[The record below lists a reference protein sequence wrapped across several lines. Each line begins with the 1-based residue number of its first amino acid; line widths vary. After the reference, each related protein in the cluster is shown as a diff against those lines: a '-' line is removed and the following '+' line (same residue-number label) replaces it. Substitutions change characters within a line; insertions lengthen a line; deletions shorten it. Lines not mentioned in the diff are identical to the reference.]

1 MKKATKL
8 LLSILPISSISL
20 LGVVS
25 CSTTNSNAK
34 QPDKI
39 PIIPKN
45 PNNKKP
51 INNNNNSNNSNNN
64 SNPNNSK
71 PDSTV
76 PNENKDPSKPE
87 ETPKEPERDPKK
99 PEENQPSKP
108 DKQPQGDD
116 PNNNVQPHNDE
127 SDEQPNINKD
137 EFIDLVKLPKEISF
151 ERFDFYTS
159 KDATTALSHL
169 RTDGSVIKLI
179 FSSTHRNIFEKYN
192 INLELDGNEKEDV
205 KKGLID
211 KVKVK
216 FTNKKDKKSKI
227 IEFTFTGFKVV
238 QKTPD
243 KEDKNSKKNY
253 IKKKEKI
260 DNKLTGLYPSLV
272 AYMIMYTQEP
282 KNYKN
287 LMQKDSINF
296 EELENNNP
304 NLFANPEINLN
315 VAALKDLLLQYNR
328 ELGKLYKDKVIAVS
342 YDDVNG
348 KLGLKLLIENIEEN
362 NTKASKYSETLEFGF
377 DGFRKIDLKNPN
389 KNVLSLLLPQ
399 NSFKDMI
406 KNNVFKEKI
415 EVLKSGKQK
424 EDKLLIKE
432 EHAKQL
438 IFKNLLVQIIDNENN
453 LYRAT
458 QTLSLQNN
466 KKDNYTS
473 ILGLAGGG
481 SLYPF
486 HTIINNDSIKNIY
499 LTINKEDKKHKV
511 TINFE
516 VDIPI
521 FASTTSDLTSHATSG
536 DTNILKLDITTN
548 ALID

>member
-20 LGVVS
+20 LSVVS
-25 CSTTNSNAK
+25 CSTTNSNNNK
-34 QPDKI
+34 PDKPDEKS
-39 PIIPKN
+39 PIIPK
-45 PNNKKP
+45 
-51 INNNNNSNNSNNN
+51 
-64 SNPNNSK
+64 K
-71 PDSTV
+71 PDSTI
-76 PNENKDPSKPE
+76 PSENKDPSKPN
-87 ETPKEPERDPKK
+87 ETPKTPESDSTK
-99 PEENQPSKP
+99 PSEKP
-108 DKQPQGDD
+108 NKQPQGDD
-116 PNNNVQPHNDE
+116 SNNNVQPHNNQPAD
-127 SDEQPNINKD
+127 QPNINKD
-137 EFIDLVKLPKEISF
+137 EFVDLDKLPKEISF
-151 ERFDFYTS
+151 EKFIFYTS
-159 KDATTALSHL
+159 KDATTALIHL
-169 RTDGSVIKLI
+169 RMDGSVIKLI
-179 FSSTHRNIFEKYN
+179 FSSTYRNIFERYH

-227 IEFTFTGFKVV
+227 IEFTFTGFKVA
-238 QKTPD
+238 QKIPD

-260 DNKLTGLYPSLV
+260 DSKLTGLYSSLV

-287 LMQKDSINF
+287 LIQKDSINF

-304 NLFANPEINLN
+304 NLFADPEINLN
-315 VAALKDLLLQYNR
+315 VAALKDLLLEYNR
-328 ELGKLYKDKVIAVS
+328 ELGKLYKDKIIAVS

-362 NTKASKYSETLEFGF
+362 NTIASKYSETLEFSF
-377 DGFRKIDLKNPN
+377 EGFRKIDLKNSN

-406 KNNVFKEKI
+406 KNNVFKKKI
-415 EVLKSGKQK
+415 EALKSEKQR

-432 EHAKQL
+432 EYAKQL

>member
-1 MKKATKL
+1 MKKTTKL
-8 LLSILPISSISL
+8 LLSILPISSISVL
-20 LGVVS
+20 SMVS
-25 CSTTNSNAK
+25 CSTISSNAK
-34 QPDKI
+34 QPE
-39 PIIPKN
+39 
-45 PNNKKP
+45 KKP
-51 INNNNNSNNSNNN
+51 EKPSENTQKTPDTSPKQPSENS
-64 SNPNNSK
+64 
-71 PDSTV
+71 
-76 PNENKDPSKPE
+76 
-87 ETPKEPERDPKK
+87 KK
-99 PEENQPSKP
+99 PEENQPKKP
-108 DKQPQGDD
+108 NEQPQGDN
-116 PNNNVQPHNDE
+116 PNNNVQPHNNQ

-216 FTNKKDKKSKI
+216 FTNKKDKKSKTV
-227 IEFTFTGFKVV
+227 EFTLTGFKVI

-287 LMQKDSINF
+287 LMQEDSINF

-304 NLFANPEINLN
+304 NLFADPEINLN
-315 VAALKDLLLQYNR
+315 VVALKDLLLEYNR

-362 NTKASKYSETLEFGF
+362 STMASKYSETVKFSF

-406 KNNVFKEKI
+406 KNNVFKKKI

-424 EDKLLIKE
+424 EDKVLIKE
-432 EHAKQL
+432 EYAKQL

-453 LYRAT
+453 LYRST

-466 KKDNYTS
+466 KKDKYTS
-473 ILGLAGGG
+473 ILGLAGAG

-499 LTINKEDKKHKV
+499 LTINKENKKHKI

-516 VDIPI
+516 VHIPI

-536 DTNILKLDITTN
+536 GTNILKLDITTN

>member
-20 LGVVS
+20 LSVVS
-25 CSTTNSNAK
+25 CSTTNSNNNK
-34 QPDKI
+34 PDKSEEKA
-39 PIIPKN
+39 PIIPK
-45 PNNKKP
+45 
-51 INNNNNSNNSNNN
+51 
-64 SNPNNSK
+64 K
-71 PDSTV
+71 PDSTI
-76 PNENKDPSKPE
+76 PSESKDPSKPN
-87 ETPKEPERDPKK
+87 ETPKTPENDSTK
-99 PEENQPSKP
+99 PEENQSKKP
-108 DKQPQGDD
+108 NKQPQCEDS
-116 PNNNVQPHNDE
+116 NNNVKPHNDQPA
-127 SDEQPNINKD
+127 DQPNINKD
-137 EFIDLVKLPKEISF
+137 EFVDLDKLPKEISF
-151 ERFDFYTS
+151 ERFTFYTS

-169 RTDGSVIKLI
+169 RMDGSVIKLI
-179 FSSTHRNIFEKYN
+179 FSSTYRNIFERYD

-260 DNKLTGLYPSLV
+260 NSRLTGLYPSLV

-282 KNYKN
+282 KNYKD

-315 VAALKDLLLQYNR
+315 VVALKDLLLEYNR

-362 NTKASKYSETLEFGF
+362 NTMASKYSETLEFGF

-453 LYRAT
+453 LYRVT

-499 LTINKEDKKHKV
+499 LTINKENKKHKV

-516 VDIPI
+516 VYIPI

>member
-1 MKKATKL
+1 MKKVTKL
-8 LLSILPISSISL
+8 LLSILPISSISVL
-20 LGVVS
+20 SVVS
-25 CSTTNSNAK
+25 CSTTSSNSK
-34 QPDKI
+34 QPEEK
-39 PIIPKN
+39 PK
-45 PNNKKP
+45 K
-51 INNNNNSNNSNNN
+51 
-64 SNPNNSK
+64 
-71 PDSTV
+71 
-76 PNENKDPSKPE
+76 PNEN
-87 ETPKEPERDPKK
+87 TPKTPDTSPKQPSENPKK
-99 PEENQPSKP
+99 PEENQP
-108 DKQPQGDD
+108 KQPEEKPQGDGS
-116 PNNNVQPHNDE
+116 NNNVQPHPNQPVD
-127 SDEQPNINKD
+127 QPNINKD
-137 EFIDLVKLPKEISF
+137 EFFDLDKLPKEISF
-151 ERFDFYTS
+151 ERFTFYTS

-169 RTDGSVIKLI
+169 RMDGSVIKLI
-179 FSSTHRNIFEKYN
+179 FSSTYRNIFEKYD
-192 INLELDGNEKEDV
+192 INLELDGNEKENV

-211 KVKVK
+211 KIKVK

-304 NLFANPEINLN
+304 NLFADPEINLN
-315 VAALKDLLLQYNR
+315 VAALKDLLLEYNR

-348 KLGLKLLIENIEEN
+348 KLGLKLLIENREEN
-362 NTKASKYSETLEFGF
+362 NTIASKYSETLEFDF
-377 DGFRKIDLKNPN
+377 AGFRKIDLKNPN
-389 KNVLSLLLPQ
+389 KNVLSLLFPQ
-399 NSFKDMI
+399 NNFKDMV
-406 KNNVFKEKI
+406 KNNVFKKKI
-415 EVLKSGKQK
+415 EVLKSEKQK
-424 EDKLLIKE
+424 EDMVLIKE
-432 EHAKQL
+432 EYAKQL

-453 LYRAT
+453 LYRST

-481 SLYPF
+481 TLYPF

-499 LTINKEDKKHKV
+499 LMINKEKNKKYKV
-511 TINFE
+511 AINFE

-521 FASTTSDLTSHATSG
+521 FASTNSDLTFHATSG

>member
-8 LLSILPISSISL
+8 LLSILPISSISFL
-20 LGVVS
+20 SVVS
-25 CSTTNSNAK
+25 CSTRNSNAK
-34 QPDKI
+34 QPDKKPEKPNEKG

-45 PNNKKP
+45 PDNKKP
-51 INNNNNSNNSNNN
+51 TNNNNNSNNNSNSNNN
-64 SNPNNSK
+64 K
-71 PDSTV
+71 PGSTV
-76 PNENKDPSKPE
+76 PNENKDPSKSE
-87 ETPKEPERDPKK
+87 ETPEKPERDPK
-99 PEENQPSKP
+99 KP

-116 PNNNVQPHNDE
+116 PNNHQPHNNQHAD
-127 SDEQPNINKD
+127 QPNINKD
-137 EFIDLVKLPKEISF
+137 EFADLDKLPKEISF

-159 KDATTALSHL
+159 KDVTTALSHL
-169 RTDGSVIKLI
+169 RTDGSVIKII
-179 FSSTHRNIFEKYN
+179 FSNTHRNIFGKYN

-227 IEFTFTGFKVV
+227 IEFTFTGFKVI
-238 QKTPD
+238 QKSPD
-243 KEDKNSKKNY
+243 KENKNSKKNY

-304 NLFANPEINLN
+304 NLFADPEINLN
-315 VAALKDLLLQYNR
+315 VVALKDLLLEYNR

-348 KLGLKLLIENIEEN
+348 KLGLKLLIENREEN
-362 NTKASKYSETLEFGF
+362 DTIASKYSETLEFDF
-377 DGFRKIDLKNPN
+377 VGFRKIDLKNPN
-389 KNVLSLLLPQ
+389 KNVLSLLFPQ
-399 NSFKDMI
+399 NNFKDMI
-406 KNNVFKEKI
+406 KNNVFKKKI

-424 EDKLLIKE
+424 EDMVLVKE
-432 EHAKQL
+432 EYAKQL

-453 LYRAT
+453 LYRST

-481 SLYPF
+481 TLYPF
-486 HTIINNDSIKNIY
+486 HTIINNNSIKNIY
-499 LTINKEDKKHKV
+499 LMINKEKNKKYKV
-511 TINFE
+511 AINFE

-521 FASTTSDLTSHATSG
+521 FASTTSDLTFHATSG

>member
-8 LLSILPISSISL
+8 LLSILPISSISVL
-20 LGVVS
+20 SVVS
-25 CSTTNSNAK
+25 CTTTNSDAK
-34 QPDKI
+34 QPEKGPRIPEVEPKTPGDKA
-39 PIIPKN
+39 
-45 PNNKKP
+45 
-51 INNNNNSNNSNNN
+51 
-64 SNPNNSK
+64 
-71 PDSTV
+71 
-76 PNENKDPSKPE
+76 PE
-87 ETPKEPERDPKK
+87 KTPKQPDTNPKQPSENPKK
-99 PEENQPSKP
+99 PEENQPKKP
-108 DKQPQGDD
+108 NEQPQGDD
-116 PNNNVQPHNDE
+116 SNNPQPHNDQP
-127 SDEQPNINKD
+127 DEQPNINKD
-137 EFIDLVKLPKEISF
+137 EFIDLDKLPKEISF

-192 INLELDGNEKEDV
+192 INLELGGNEKEDV

-260 DNKLTGLYPSLV
+260 DNKLNGLYPSLV

-287 LMQKDSINF
+287 LMQENSINF

-304 NLFANPEINLN
+304 NLFADPEINLN
-315 VAALKDLLLQYNR
+315 VAALKDLLLEYNR

-362 NTKASKYSETLEFGF
+362 NTIASKYSETLEFGF
-377 DGFRKIDLKNPN
+377 EGFRKIDLKNPS

-399 NSFKDMI
+399 NSFKNMI

-424 EDKLLIKE
+424 KDKLLIKE
-432 EHAKQL
+432 ERAKQL
-438 IFKNLLVQIIDNENN
+438 IFKNLLVQIVDNENN

-473 ILGLAGGG
+473 ILGLASGG